1 MVATSILINATISGL
16 LLGIFYALVAS
27 GFSMVWASM
36 KLVNV
41 SHAVLMLTAGYLAII
56 LSNQFG
62 FGIVLDFLVVV
73 PVMFV
78 LGAAI
83 YWGVLARSY
92 QSENFETV
100 SLVATFGLTII
111 IENVLLYFYG
121 PTQQSIQTSVP
132 GNLVFGDVRI
142 PTLMLVAAVI
152 ALVATLA
159 LYYLIYRTSLGIS
172 VRAAWQDQDVAILY
186 GINPNRV
193 RLLMFGIAVA
203 LAAIAGV
210 MLPAI
215 RPIAPSVHWDYIVI
229 VFIVV
234 IIGSVGSL
242 TGTLLVGAAYG
253 LVNEVLPLFMPTS
266 WVPVVTYVVLLGFLL
281 YRPNGLFEGWA

>member
-1 MVATSILINATISGL
+1 MVNASILINATISGL
-16 LLGIFYALVAS
+16 LLGVFYGLVAS

-41 SHAVLMLTAGYLAII
+41 AHAVLMLSASYLAII
-56 LSNQFG
+56 LSHQFG
-62 FGIVLDFLVVV
+62 FGLVLDFVVVV

-78 LGAAI
+78 VGAAL
-83 YWGVLARSY
+83 YRGVLAYSY
-92 QSENFETV
+92 ESENFETV

-121 PTQQSIQTSVP
+121 PTQQSISTPVP
-132 GNLVFGDVRI
+132 NNLVFGGIRV
-142 PTLMLVAAVI
+142 PTLMLIAAVI
-152 ALVATLA
+152 SVASTLV
-159 LYYLIYRTSLGIS
+159 LYYIIYRTNVGRS
-172 VRAAWQDQDVAILY
+172 VRAAWQDQDVAVLY
-186 GINPNRV
+186 GVNPNRV
-193 RLLMFGIAVA
+193 RFVMFGLATA
-203 LAAIAGV
+203 LAAVAGV

-215 RPIAPSVHWDYIVI
+215 RPVAPSVHWDYIVI

-242 TGTLLVGAAYG
+242 TGTMLVGAGYG
-253 LVNEVLPLFMPTS
+253 LVNEILPLYMPTS